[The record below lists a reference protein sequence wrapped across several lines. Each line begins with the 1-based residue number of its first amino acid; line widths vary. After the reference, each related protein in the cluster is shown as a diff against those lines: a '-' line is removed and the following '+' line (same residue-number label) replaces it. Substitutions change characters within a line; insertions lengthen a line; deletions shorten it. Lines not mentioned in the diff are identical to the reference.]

1 MISIR
6 DAGSTYLPNH
16 VFPFPRWDVANPRTT
31 LLINDLALVSP
42 VYQGWWTQEF
52 YQACTTTSS
61 LQFTSKK
68 STVCVS
74 VSVRESICCDSRFG
88 AYYNTSIITATRW
101 NLEIVR
107 EPESPK
113 LAFHPFRS
121 PLSCHFIPC
130 PHISPTVQSPYS
142 PPVGSAK
149 TGLTGSFQVWQDPA
163 RTCHKGLSP
172 QRKLKRHGKA
182 RSNMSNDRTCCAPA
196 DLGAGANS
204 SSPCAWRHSCTK
216 NLKMLETNAGM
227 LYHQLGQTNTT
238 WTAVDAFLCA
248 LYKLYHALA
257 LLQLLLQFSAGIF
270 HTCAIRRSFPRRHR
284 PCKWNLHSDVCRCR
298 REPMQCATQHPK
310 SKWAV

>member
-1 MISIR
+1 
-6 DAGSTYLPNH
+6 
-16 VFPFPRWDVANPRTT
+16 
-31 LLINDLALVSP
+31 
-42 VYQGWWTQEF
+42 
-52 YQACTTTSS
+52 
-61 LQFTSKK
+61 
-68 STVCVS
+68 VCVS

-88 AYYNTSIITATRW
+88 AYYNTSIMTATRW

-121 PLSCHFIPC
+121 PLSCHFIPF

-149 TGLTGSFQVWQDPA
+149 TGLTGSFQVWQHPA

-216 NLKMLETNAGM
+216 NLAILETNAGM
-227 LYHQLGQTNTT
+227 LYHQLRQTNTT

-248 LYKLYHALA
+248 LYKHIQTIPCFGSFAASFAVFCRYLPHMCHQKVLSQAASALQVELAQRCLQVPQGANAMRHA
-257 LLQLLLQFSAGIF
+257 
-270 HTCAIRRSFPRRHR
+270 T
-284 PCKWNLHSDVCRCR
+284 
-298 REPMQCATQHPK
+298 
-310 SKWAV
+310 SKIKVGCLV